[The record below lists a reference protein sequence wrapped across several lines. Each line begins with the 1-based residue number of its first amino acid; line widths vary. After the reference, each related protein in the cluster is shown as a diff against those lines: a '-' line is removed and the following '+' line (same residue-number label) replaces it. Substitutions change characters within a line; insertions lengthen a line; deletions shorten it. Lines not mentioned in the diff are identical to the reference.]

1 MVSNLD
7 TYFHVWWYL
16 NIDDD
21 TGHLKEC
28 CQIKIV
34 IDCLLCISVLFGIL
48 LLLINKMGRIHH
60 EAKSYIMFTCKYM
73 VNHNVFKIGH
83 NKDVIKS
90 KHIWILCLSS
100 VLFFY
105 VALVHVP
112 SRNVMECRN
121 IFKIRSCFSYKKM
134 NYRSYIN

>member
-73 VNHNVFKIGH
+73 VNPNVFKIGH

-90 KHIWILCLSS
+90 KHLWILCISNA
-100 VLFFY
+100 FCFK
-105 VALVHVP
+105 VAFIHVP
-112 SRNVMECRN
+112 SLTMMKCWN
-121 IFKIRSCFSYKKM
+121 IVRVISYFSD
-134 NYRSYIN
+134 